1 MLLITA
7 PVGRVTGMVCIAPT
21 ADASGTVTEIV
32 PEVAVCEPPVEINP
46 LLVVENVT
54 ADVAAPL
61 HNTWLDTV
69 FT

>member
-1 MLLITA
+1 VVPA
-7 PVGRVTGMVCIAPT
+7 

-46 LLVVENVT
+46 LLVVEKVT

-61 HNTWLDTV
+61 HNTWFVTV